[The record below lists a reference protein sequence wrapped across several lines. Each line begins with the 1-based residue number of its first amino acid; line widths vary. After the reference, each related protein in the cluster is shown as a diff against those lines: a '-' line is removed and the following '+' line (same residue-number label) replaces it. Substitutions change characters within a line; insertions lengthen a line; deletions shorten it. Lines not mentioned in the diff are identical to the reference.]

1 MSRTDLTT
9 SWWRHQ
15 METFFALLAICAG
28 NAPVTGEFPS
38 QRPVAWINGWVN
50 NREAGDLR
58 RYRAHYDVI
67 VMWQSSREV
76 APAGTSERYAPFRVC
91 PAYIVWY
98 ADQQQWISKLG
109 SIIFQLHYAWWKSNI
124 LSLSNP
130 RNIYTF
136 YINYEIYLFPSGH
149 VCEKVVSR
157 MAASALD
164 SWQPIRPFL
173 TSRAKYVLC
182 KRHHEQRM
190 LWKQNIKI
198 SNLCCQ

>member
-1 MSRTDLTT
+1 
-9 SWWRHQ
+9 
-15 METFFALLAICAG
+15 METFSALLAICAG
-28 NAPVTGEFPS
+28 NAPVTGEFPA
-38 QRPVAWINGWVN
+38 QKPVAWINGWVN

-76 APAGTSERYAPFRVC
+76 APAGTSERHAPFSVC
-91 PAYIVWY
+91 PAYIIWN

-124 LSLSNP
+124 SSLSNP

-157 MAASALD
+157 MAASGLD
-164 SWQPIRPFL
+164 SWQLIRPFL

-190 LWKQNIKI
+190 LWKQNIKPVLPI
-198 SNLCCQ
+198 KWLIYKWI